1 MSSDIVNS
9 LERVPRAGL
18 RSADLPANAPPRSHS
33 QGAAPSRLPADAA
46 GSVPRAPTTS
56 SVATEIGSPHRAR
69 GPRTPATPG
78 AARDAEDALHRAR
91 LEQENAELRI
101 QLALANQLAASDRR
115 YAELQMST
123 DATIRELLLSR
134 DESRAQA
141 SRLPQPAA
149 DTAGV
154 QQALTLAMTNMNIF
168 VQNTV
173 LVANVALGVVVNV
186 KRVNDACA
194 ALLRL
199 LGTLRGATEYEHYL
213 RHTLQLPKPGADETG
228 SGFADSARC
237 AVLDTV
243 FNIDARPPSPEGSV
257 VSSAS
262 ASGTSCQRLISEHAE
277 KVASVL
283 AGDARPGGDA
293 LGQAILQHF
302 QTVDSLLYTH
312 LVHLV
317 VASPG
322 SAVYDAVSEQ
332 RTFIGAVAALLRCA
346 GHGADQER
354 VRRYAH
360 TFDICLR
367 YTALHAV
374 DGGVSSLT
382 AEQIADVAYFDFQ
395 RRISHARRIDL
406 SDMAARLVVAG
417 LPRATGGSR
426 QDLMTGFIQ
435 AIMQPDADGAVDHEN
450 LEQRLQAVVRQFKH
464 IPLTGTLLAAEPG
477 ELLRVLHVN
486 HPATRASAVAAA
498 AVRPGPEVPKPGG
511 RKGQP
516 RQPLPVAV
524 SPPTASSPAAAPPGR
539 PMCELGLEC
548 HRTVL
553 ERDPTDRNRTVVVAR
568 CGRWHDPDQFREIQR
583 KLRVALDAASPVPP
597 APPVVLPV
605 PAATGTAPSPPA
617 RPSQAAIL
625 QAYISENRP
634 GKPSVPAVRPEDVD
648 LDAIQEALE
657 GHRLALADCEADAR
671 SAPKDDAL
679 RRYHLDLL
687 QLWEA
692 HLHAHALVLNL
703 PGDEGVAFLATDA
716 QPEDMVIVDTGSHF
730 NLGPHRMP
738 GENADATGATTGL
751 RAQSSVQRTQTAG
764 GGAVSL
770 HAQYSSQVLLRS
782 ECGELIL
789 LQWPAHDV
797 QGLGTA
803 RRRLHIV
810 STENV
815 VIDNQGEMVNK
826 PLCKGGSYLRLMA
839 TDPQHPD
846 EAAFLTGRIKLD
858 YTRLGA
864 AELSVAVRQPGEHH
878 LLAVL
883 RPSRSMSGGPVA
895 LAVRSTLQDALVV
908 SPEASLHVA
917 MAAVREPSSEPTP
930 DSHVAHRRLQQFI
943 ASQHLLCRAE
953 EMVEAVHIYHD
964 VDEFDVELEPDQ
976 FYSVSPQ
983 YFAWDERMSGGA
995 YRRMIQRF
1003 SRRLVSQ
1010 LPPPLYAWLGCTAA
1024 QVLAEIEQQLS
1035 LLVQGLVKD
1044 RSDAVHGDG
1053 AAPAPV
1059 SHQHTQSAPTPSA
1072 AAGGTSVPGSETSQL
1087 MSELP
1092 ATNPIGSVAAA
1103 PMSTVAIPAPVS
1115 HQRTQPAP
1123 TSSAAA
1129 GGTSVPGS
1137 GTAAVQAAGTSWLTK
1152 LERLAIEH
1160 DVWAA
1165 DLNVPVPKSDAIA
1178 MPAFRVGVDGGAADH
1193 DSDDDDD
1200 VVPTAAPGRYGP
1212 LAGLASTVSRNSR
1225 RAGAAATTAAIFVLC
1240 MCAHQLPGRPCLG
1253 RPAPGSATCAECLTC
1268 SEGRPCVNSERPPFC
1283 SAIVPPQCY
1292 HWETGSAKAVFLDP
1306 ACGHLSYSIAR
1317 LLEAPTAIALAW
1329 DVLPPEAALADV
1341 LHAYPHLLPRVV
1353 YVQVVPGTLITPE
1366 LVTEML
1372 SSLCDATISDVVELM
1387 CGPCCTTTSC
1397 RSAKKQNPHR
1407 RRIGGVLCP
1416 VTYEGALAD
1425 VFYSG
1430 LFDTIR
1436 HIRAVNPCCSF
1447 IIENPADG
1455 LLRELPQVQALLA
1468 DMPAELV
1475 IHDHCVLATEP
1486 IDCWHGSTQKPTQY
1500 IVIGYEHAAL
1510 PVSLRCATLGCQ
1522 HRLSFDAGSCHR
1534 IVQQLPGKRRRR
1546 EGQLRVSAESA
1557 ARIPVGVFRYAFPL
1571 SARQHPAP
1579 TAVPP
1584 PPAPA
1589 TLSAPSPAT
1598 LSAPSPVELEPYGA
1612 YLSLRVPADH
1622 RLQRLTPRT
1631 CVYDA
1636 TCLHAVCGHTLRG
1649 QRLADSA
1656 NNWQGFRM
1664 LGPSGEL
1671 LSAPNIT
1678 AAHVRLADHCDVCTR
1693 TQMQAAPS
1701 HHVHPRAGRQLSA
1714 SAPVACPA
1722 PFGLADIS
1730 ASFLG
1735 TSGPWYSEPVPIPSW
1750 GQWIQAT
1757 AASPALSPVSMPAL
1771 TPEVPAPEEGE
1782 ACLSESSG
1790 YETPNPGRCP
1800 TSSDSDPEAEHD
1812 IEIMPTFPSVSDR
1825 IFTHPGA
1832 LGSDCRTF
1840 AALEMLPD
1848 HQRKGR
1854 IVHFDIVHSE
1864 LASPN
1869 RPLKAGVKSFLV
1881 CVDVGIHHV
1890 AFRPIRSTKCI
1901 ARAYKELAIEQG
1913 WTSQQHTCHC
1923 VTDGEPGLMAP
1934 VRAAAA
1940 AMGQSFDTL
1949 PPYAANAN
1957 HAGSHIIKHIRAAVR
1972 GYILGASEHPMSVI
1986 NGSFEAYAW
1995 AQAVLIH
2002 NMTSVLGHPLHHS
2015 PYRLA
2020 HGINPIFTSIPFG
2033 AKVYIHIPKESRL
2046 GARNRGDN
2054 PAASRSE
2061 PGVAIG
2067 PRSQQDPLPLILT
2080 SRNTTKASRTTYLAP
2095 AQSPHGVI
2103 GIVPPPVPVS
2113 AAAHVDAAIA
2123 AIDEQ
2128 VQHNQRVRAITK
2140 AATKMLTAHD
2150 ESIVLSPGPLIDRA
2164 KPYISQRCKNLIG
2177 LSVADALHSTFSAA
2191 DGTVVSYRR
2200 ADLEWDLDHG
2210 YVLAALAIPPE
2221 GPSEQYDSECAQ
2233 AAHLA
2238 CLALPDSGREPV
2250 GHACS
2255 MPEQRARI
2263 DALVAIVAMSDLPW
2277 KAYLKGPECAHVTA
2291 AWYRELN
2298 ALLDLKAIVP
2308 LVPGSPDWEEAV
2320 KSKTTTPCRVL
2331 LDFKRD
2337 GTWKCRVATRG
2348 DLEDKV
2354 ALDGPDFHYYS
2365 NVSRM
2370 STVRCAAL
2378 RAGRD
2383 TPCPGRTGGRVIS
2396 TCDIANAFLQ
2406 TTPFPESER
2415 RFLMIRSPIDGTVT
2429 YYRQL
2434 ISVHGSC
2441 SASARWETTFSSWLC
2456 TPESEGGPGLVRGM
2470 NEPSAYYHPGRDLLM
2485 VLYTDDQLLD
2495 GYREDIEWYYSLLRA
2510 RFKIKEPKWLS
2521 PDNPIDHLGVGI
2533 FMDESHTY
2541 MTMQNYIRSMNIVLQ
2556 RDPSKCL
2563 HRKSPIP
2570 HKHEIVDM
2578 TPLSHTK
2585 EAFFVRALGMCSWI
2599 SATVR
2604 LDGRYAQS
2612 RISQYASAP
2621 CVGAYNS
2628 LIHLLDYYT
2637 ETSHLCIR
2645 QSRSAVS
2652 DWSFYSDSD
2661 MAGNPETVC
2670 KRRSQLG
2677 YIGLVGEAPIVWS
2690 SKCTTVQFAAHNVPA
2705 GFAWGRPVAAH
2716 PDIADN
2722 HADVSSAAAE
2732 IYAMGTATMDILAL
2746 SYVCSEAGI
2755 LFPRTF
2761 VLQVD
2766 NAAAQAFASQTT
2778 YSGKSR
2784 LRHVD
2789 ARQEWVQVLR
2799 DSNLVKAI
2807 HVDTTANLSDL
2818 FTKALDLATFIRFRK
2833 QLMHFHFIP
2842 TVTH

>member
-1 MSSDIVNS
+1 MRQI
-9 LERVPRAGL
+9 RA
-18 RSADLPANAPPRSHS
+18 DF
-33 QGAAPSRLPADAA
+33 
-46 GSVPRAPTTS
+46 
-56 SVATEIGSPHRAR
+56 E
-69 GPRTPATPG
+69 
-78 AARDAEDALHRAR
+78 
-91 LEQENAELRI
+91 
-101 QLALANQLAASDRR
+101 AAS
-115 YAELQMST
+115 L
-123 DATIRELLLSR
+123 
-134 DESRAQA
+134 
-141 SRLPQPAA
+141 
-149 DTAGV
+149 
-154 QQALTLAMTNMNIF
+154 
-168 VQNTV
+168 
-173 LVANVALGVVVNV
+173 
-186 KRVNDACA
+186 
-194 ALLRL
+194 
-199 LGTLRGATEYEHYL
+199 
-213 RHTLQLPKPGADETG
+213 
-228 SGFADSARC
+228 
-237 AVLDTV
+237 
-243 FNIDARPPSPEGSV
+243 
-257 VSSAS
+257 
-262 ASGTSCQRLISEHAE
+262 
-277 KVASVL
+277 
-283 AGDARPGGDA
+283 
-293 LGQAILQHF
+293 
-302 QTVDSLLYTH
+302 
-312 LVHLV
+312 
-317 VASPG
+317 
-322 SAVYDAVSEQ
+322 
-332 RTFIGAVAALLRCA
+332 
-346 GHGADQER
+346 
-354 VRRYAH
+354 
-360 TFDICLR
+360 
-367 YTALHAV
+367 
-374 DGGVSSLT
+374 
-382 AEQIADVAYFDFQ
+382 
-395 RRISHARRIDL
+395 
-406 SDMAARLVVAG
+406 
-417 LPRATGGSR
+417 
-426 QDLMTGFIQ
+426 
-435 AIMQPDADGAVDHEN
+435 
-450 LEQRLQAVVRQFKH
+450 
-464 IPLTGTLLAAEPG
+464 
-477 ELLRVLHVN
+477 
-486 HPATRASAVAAA
+486 
-498 AVRPGPEVPKPGG
+498 
-511 RKGQP
+511 
-516 RQPLPVAV
+516 
-524 SPPTASSPAAAPPGR
+524 
-539 PMCELGLEC
+539 
-548 HRTVL
+548 
-553 ERDPTDRNRTVVVAR
+553 
-568 CGRWHDPDQFREIQR
+568 
-583 KLRVALDAASPVPP
+583 VPP
-597 APPVVLPV
+597 EPPVVLPV
-605 PAATGTAPSPPA
+605 PAAASAAPTPA
-617 RPSQAAIL
+617 RPSQANVL
-625 QAYISENRP
+625 QAYIAEHKH
-634 GKPSVPAVRPEDVD
+634 GKPSAPAVHHADVD
-648 LDAIQEALE
+648 LDGLQAALAE
-657 GHRLALADCEADAR
+657 HRLALADCEADAQ
-671 SAPKDDAL
+671 SAPHSAAL
-679 RRYHLDLL
+679 RRYHIDHLRMWEE
-687 QLWEA
+687 QL
-692 HLHAHALVLNL
+692 HTLVLNL
-703 PGDEGVAFLATDA
+703 PEGKGVALLAADA
-716 QPEDMVIVDTGSHF
+716 PAVNRFIVDSGSGY
-730 NLGPHRMP
+730 NLGPHRTP
-738 GENADATGATTGL
+738 TDDADAPGATSEL
-751 RAQSSVQRTQTAG
+751 HAPPSIQHTQTAG
-764 GGAVSL
+764 GGTVTL
-770 HAQYSSQVLLRS
+770 DAQYSSQLLVREASGQLVLM
-782 ECGELIL
+782 
-789 LQWPAHDV
+789 QWPAHNV
-797 QGLGTA
+797 PGLGTKT
-803 RRRLHIV
+803 RNLHIL
-810 STENV
+810 STDNI
-815 VIDNQGEMVNK
+815 VIANQGEMVSK
-826 PLCKGGSYLRLMA
+826 PPCKGGSYLRVMA

-846 EAAFLTGRIKLD
+846 EAAFLTDRIPLT
-858 YTRLGA
+858 YTWLGA
-864 AELSVAVRQPGEHH
+864 AELTVAVRRPGEHH

-883 RPSRSMSGGPVA
+883 RPSRSPA
-895 LAVRSTLQDALVV
+895 ERAAAPAVRSALQDEYVQPPV
-908 SPEASLHVA
+908 ASLHIA
-917 MAAVREPSSEPTP
+917 MAAVREPNSEPTA
-930 DSHVAHRRLQQFI
+930 DSLVARRRLQQLA
-943 ASQHLLCRAE
+943 ASQHLLSRAE
-953 EMVEAVHIYHD
+953 EMVEIVHIYPAF
-964 VDEFDVELEPDQ
+964 DEFDVELGPDQ
-976 FYSVSPQ
+976 FYDASPR
-983 YFAWDERMSGGA
+983 YFEWDDRMSGGV

-1003 SRRLVSQ
+1003 SRRLVER
-1010 LPPPLYAWLGCTAA
+1010 LPPPVYAWVGCTAA

-1035 LLVQGLVKD
+1035 LLVQGLVKG
-1044 RSDAVHGDG
+1044 RSDAVDGDG
-1053 AAPAPV
+1053 AAALPTVGSASAGVDTRSGSVSRAWSSLLDFLTGYYLDQYHSEFLYAGYSLLTQLPSELAAVEDAFSHFRMRPVEWKRLVRLLVQRRHLLPSVFATGLASVRNAVRLDNNGRPVAAAAAIVTAPLLPEPAVVPAGVAPPGINPSSCQEPSVLPKQPDDPENGAGGPVTALAPV
-1059 SHQHTQSAPTPSA
+1059 SHQDTQLDPK
-1072 AAGGTSVPGSETSQL
+1072 
-1087 MSELP
+1087 
-1092 ATNPIGSVAAA
+1092 
-1103 PMSTVAIPAPVS
+1103 
-1115 HQRTQPAP
+1115 
-1123 TSSAAA
+1123 SSAAA
-1129 GGTSVPGS
+1129 DGTSESGS
-1137 GTAAVQAAGTSWLTK
+1137 GTKGVHSAGISWLTVHE
-1152 LERLAIEH
+1152 LLTIEH

-1165 DLNVPVPKSDAIA
+1165 DLNAPAQMSEAIA
-1178 MPAFRVGVDGGAADH
+1178 MPAVQMGVDGVNAEHAD
-1193 DSDDDDD
+1193 DVDDDI
-1200 VVPTAAPGRYGP
+1200 VPAVAAGRYGP
-1212 LAGLASTVSRNSR
+1212 LAGLAGSMPRSSR
-1225 RAGAAATTAAIFVLC
+1225 RAGTVAAAAVIFALC
-1240 MCAHQLPGRPCLG
+1240 MCAHQPPGRPCLG
-1253 RPAPGSATCAECLTC
+1253 RPAAGRTTCAECLTC
-1268 SEGRPCVNSERPPFC
+1268 SDGRPCVNSDRPPFC
-1283 SAIVPPQCY
+1283 SAIVPPKCY
-1292 HWETGSAKAVFLDP
+1292 HWEPGIAKAVFLDP
-1306 ACGHLSYSIAR
+1306 ACGNLSYSISR

-1329 DVLPPEAALADV
+1329 DVLPPEVALAD
-1341 LHAYPHLLPRVV
+1341 LLRAYPHLLSRVV

-1366 LVTEML
+1366 LVTDML
-1372 SSLCDATISDVVELM
+1372 SSLCDATVSDVVEMM

-1407 RRIGGVLCP
+1407 RRIDGVLRP

-1436 HIRAVNPCCSF
+1436 YIRSVNPHCSF

-1468 DMPAELV
+1468 DVPAQLIV
-1475 IHDHCVLATEP
+1475 HDHCVLATEP

-1500 IVIGYEHAAL
+1500 IVIGYAPEAL
-1510 PVSLRCATLGCQ
+1510 PASLRCATLGCR
-1522 HRLSFDAGSCHR
+1522 HRLSHDAGSHHR
-1534 IVQQLPGKRRRR
+1534 IVQQLPAKRRRR
-1546 EGQLRVSAESA
+1546 EGQLRVPAESA

-1579 TAVPP
+1579 TAVSQPP
-1584 PPAPA
+1584 EPSVP
-1589 TLSAPSPAT
+1589 SALP
-1598 LSAPSPVELEPYGA
+1598 PVELEPYGA
-1612 YLSLRVPADH
+1612 YLSLRIPPDH

-1636 TCLHAVCGHTLRG
+1636 KCLHAVCGHTLRG

-1656 NNWQGFRM
+1656 NHWQGFRM
-1664 LGPSGEL
+1664 LGPSGEV

-1678 AAHVRLADHCDVCTR
+1678 AANVRLEDHCDVCTR

-1701 HHVHPRAGRQLSA
+1701 HHVHPRGGRHVSVFT
-1714 SAPVACPA
+1714 PVACPA

-1735 TSGPWYSEPVPIPSW
+1735 TSGPWYSEPVPSPSW
-1750 GQWIQAT
+1750 NQWV
-1757 AASPALSPVSMPAL
+1757 SPVLSSVGVAAL
-1771 TPEVPAPEEGE
+1771 AAAAPDLAPEEGE
-1782 ACLSESSG
+1782 AYLSESSG
-1790 YETPNPGRCP
+1790 DDTPNPGRCP

-1812 IEIMPTFPSVSDR
+1812 IEAVRTIPSVSDR
-1825 IFTHPGA
+1825 LFTHPHA

-1864 LASPN
+1864 LASPK

-1957 HAGSHIIKHIRAAVR
+1957 HAGSHIVKHIRAAVR

-2002 NMTSVLGHPLHHS
+2002 NMSAILGHPLHHS
-2015 PYRLA
+2015 PYRLS
-2020 HGINPIFTSIPFG
+2020 HGIHPVFTSIPFG

-2054 PAASRSE
+2054 PALRSE
-2061 PGVAIG
+2061 PGIAIG
-2067 PRSQQDPLPLILT
+2067 PRSQQDSLPLILT

-2095 AQSPHGVI
+2095 AESPHGVLVNI
-2103 GIVPPPVPVS
+2103 PPPVPVS
-2113 AAAHVDAAIA
+2113 VAAHVDVAIA

-2128 VQHNQRVRAITK
+2128 VQHAKRVRAITK
-2140 AATKMLTAHD
+2140 AATKMFTAHD

-2164 KPYISQRCKNLIG
+2164 KLYISQRCKNLVG
-2177 LSVADALHSTFSAA
+2177 LSVADALHSTYSAT
-2191 DGTVVSYRR
+2191 DGTVVPYRR

-2221 GPSEQYDSECAQ
+2221 GTSEQYDSECAQ
-2233 AAHLA
+2233 VAHLA
-2238 CLALPDSGREPV
+2238 CLALPDSGREPA
-2250 GHACS
+2250 GNACS
-2255 MPEQRARI
+2255 VPEQRARI

-2291 AWYRELN
+2291 AWHRELN

-2337 GTWKCRVATRG
+2337 GTWKCRVVTRG

-2383 TPCPGRTGGRVIS
+2383 TPCPGRAGGRVIS

-2415 RFLMIRSPIDGTVT
+2415 RFLMIRSPIDGSVT

-2434 ISVHGSC
+2434 ISVYGSC

-2456 TPESEGGPGLVRGM
+2456 SPESEGGPGLVRGM

-2521 PDNPIDHLGVGI
+2521 PDNPIDHLGVTI

-2541 MTMQNYIRSMNIVLQ
+2541 MSMQNYIRSMNIVLQ

-2570 HKHEIVDM
+2570 HKHEIIDM

-2645 QSRSAVS
+2645 QSRSAAS
-2652 DWSFYSDSD
+2652 EWSFYSDSD
-2661 MAGNPETVC
+2661 MAGNPEIVC

-2705 GFAWGRPVAAH
+2705 GFAWGRPVVAH

-2789 ARQEWVQVLR
+2789 ARQEWVQALR
-2799 DSNLVKAI
+2799 DSNLIKAV

-2833 QLMHFHFIP
+2833 QLMHFQFIP